1 MIMSEQELRKALLRL
16 DAADLAGIV
25 DARVQTWAVLE
36 RDRLHVRRL
45 TFLTVA
51 VWLLAGALILGGLVS
66 YGFVMP
72 MQALLLQQVEEG
84 KATPAQREQA
94 QRVVLVA
101 FMKGTLL
108 IGFSVAVMAVAALS
122 TVFLIQASR
131 RATLRQVNAS
141 LVEISEQLKQ
151 LRQALATPPP
161 GAGPTS

>member
-1 MIMSEQELRKALLRL
+1 MMSEHELRKALLRL
-16 DAADLAGIV
+16 DAMDLAGIV

-36 RDRLHVRRL
+36 RDRLRVRRL

-51 VWLLAGALILGGLVS
+51 IWLVAGALILGGLVS
-66 YGFVMP
+66 YGFTMP
-72 MQALLLQQVEEG
+72 MQALLAQQAEEG
-84 KATPAQREQA
+84 KVTAAQREEG
-94 QRVVLVA
+94 QRQVLVL

-108 IGFSVAVMAVAALS
+108 LAFSVAVMAVAALA

-151 LRQALATPPP
+151 LRQALATLPP
-161 GAGPTS
+161 GPAGTS